1 MIIWKNIPPDPPAF
15 VSANNGIRRKAADME
30 IVKGRKS
37 VRTYDG
43 RLLTEESRA
52 QMEEIIASAANPYDI
67 PIEYRFLDP
76 AQYDLKSPVL
86 SGAALYLAAKV
97 KRVPHFEEAF
107 GYSLEYIVLKAWELG
122 IGTVWIGGTMNRA
135 NFEKAMELAPDEV
148 MPCITPVGYP
158 AAKRSLRETM
168 MRKGVR
174 ADWRMDLSQIAFEG
188 AEGTPLSA
196 EKLSLLADPLEMVRW
211 APSAV
216 NKQPWRMIADGNRV
230 HFYEKPDKGFVND
243 ATGDLQRVDVGIA
256 MYHFVYG
263 MEKAGKATV
272 FSIEDPGLKVPENWQ
287 YVATFSY

>member
-97 KRVPHFEEAF
+97 KRIPHFEEAF

-122 IGTVWIGGTMNRA
+122 IGTVWIGVAGPHRTETETKVYHNDRIRNIERFTA
-135 NFEKAMELAPDEV
+135 AALDFLRKNIEK
-148 MPCITPVGYP
+148 
-158 AAKRSLRETM
+158 
-168 MRKGVR
+168 
-174 ADWRMDLSQIAFEG
+174 DLSI
-188 AEGTPLSA
+188 
-196 EKLSLLADPLEMVRW
+196 
-211 APSAV
+211 
-216 NKQPWRMIADGNRV
+216 
-230 HFYEKPDKGFVND
+230 
-243 ATGDLQRVDVGIA
+243 
-256 MYHFVYG
+256 
-263 MEKAGKATV
+263 
-272 FSIEDPGLKVPENWQ
+272 
-287 YVATFSY
+287 